1 MIQDSLL
8 SSKCIAMSQRLA
20 KDILIIGGGYIGL
33 ELHRQLVQTGFEA
46 DLIKRT
52 PVPVTRGQV
61 LLKDISKPFVL
72 DKKYHIVFYLISPDH
87 SSEAAYQKAYVNG
100 VEESLAALSPRSE
113 DARFLFCSSTA
124 VYSENQ
130 GRLINEESGISQSHF
145 RQKFLLGGEQL
156 IRDSHFESV
165 ILRLSGIYGP
175 GRDRLFQA
183 AKNGLLTRKSG
194 TFISNRIHRYDCAA
208 SMIHLAFQENPAP
221 IYNISD
227 SLPTDY
233 NQVINWLAKKTNH
246 KTPVPVDP
254 DLNPGRLS
262 NKKICNQRLLNSGYR
277 FKFPDYRS
285 GFLNLMERD
294 SV

>member
-1 MIQDSLL
+1 
-8 SSKCIAMSQRLA
+8 MSQRPS
-20 KDILIIGGGYIGL
+20 KNILIIGGGYIGL
-33 ELHRQLVQTGFEA
+33 DLHRQLEQTGLEA

-52 PVPVTRGQV
+52 PVPVSSGQV
-61 LLKDISKPFVL
+61 LLKDISKPFKL
-72 DKKYHIVFYLISPDH
+72 SKKYHIVFYLVSPDR
-87 SSEAAYQKAYVNG
+87 STESAYQKAYISG
-100 VEESLAALSPRSE
+100 VEESLTALSSLSE
-113 DARFLFCSSTA
+113 GARFLFCSSTA

-130 GRLINEESGISQSHF
+130 GGLVNEESRLSQSHF

-156 IRDSHFESV
+156 IRDSHCQSV

-175 GRDRLFQA
+175 GRDRLYQA
-183 AKNGLLTRKSG
+183 AKKGQLTRKTG
-194 TFISNRIHRYDCAA
+194 NFISNRIHQYDCAA

-221 IYNISD
+221 LYNISD
-227 SLPTDY
+227 SFPTDY
-233 NQVINWLAKKTNH
+233 NQVISWLAKKTNH

-254 DLNPGRLS
+254 DLTPGRLS